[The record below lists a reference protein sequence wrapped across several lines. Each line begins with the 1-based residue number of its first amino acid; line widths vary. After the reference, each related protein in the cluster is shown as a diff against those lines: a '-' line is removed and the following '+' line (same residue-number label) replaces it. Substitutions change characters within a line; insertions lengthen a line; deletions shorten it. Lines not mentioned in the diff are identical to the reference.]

1 MLLSSYSKVTPRT
14 LKSLGIE
21 PAKPPEK
28 EQLVAPLNESQ
39 PEHARSV
46 SPQMTDQ
53 SQNEHGEYTQ
63 YMKKLQGRYLSKKK
77 AMQLEEQA
85 EQYEATA

>member
-1 MLLSSYSKVTPRT
+1 
-14 LKSLGIE
+14 
-21 PAKPPEK
+21 
-28 EQLVAPLNESQ
+28 
-39 PEHARSV
+39 
-46 SPQMTDQ
+46 MTDQ

-77 AMQLEEQA
+77 AKQLEEQA